1 MTSRLDAALS
11 ARGLARSRTHAAT
24 LIAEGL
30 VTVDGRPVVK
40 ASAQVADDARIEIAA
55 TDHYVSRAA
64 HKLIAGLD
72 AFAVAVAGRVALDMG
87 ASTGGFTQV
96 LRERGADPVVA
107 VDVGHGQL
115 AASVTSPP
123 LTAVRPTSNCGLISS
138 TRSAS
143 SEATVRAAGSTCE
156 SEMNDRSPVI
166 SSGRAAHKLIAGLDA
181 FGIAVAGRVAL
192 DMGASTG
199 GFTQVLRERG
209 ADPVIA
215 VDVGHGQL
223 AASVAADPGVI
234 SIEGFNVRY
243 MTPESLAGASGIPSP
258 PQLLTGDL
266 SFISLSHVLPAARA
280 VAADD
285 ADLVLLVKP
294 QFEVG
299 RTAVKGGL
307 VTDAAARADA
317 VAGVLWSA
325 WDAGLGTCGVIS
337 SPIVG
342 THGNAEYIAHLRLGT
357 GGAGGGGNP
366 TEWLSTVNR
375 LTGSR

>member
-1 MTSRLDAALS
+1 MTARLDAALA

-24 LIAEGL
+24 LIADGL

-40 ASAQVADDARIEIAA
+40 PSTAVADDALLEVAGA
-55 TDHYVSRAA
+55 DHYVSRAA

-72 AFAVAVAGRVALDMG
+72 EFG
-87 ASTGGFTQV
+87 
-96 LRERGADPVVA
+96 
-107 VDVGHGQL
+107 VDV
-115 AASVTSPP
+115 
-123 LTAVRPTSNCGLISS
+123 R
-138 TRSAS
+138 
-143 SEATVRAAGSTCE
+143 
-156 SEMNDRSPVI
+156 
-166 SSGRAAHKLIAGLDA
+166 GRL
-181 FGIAVAGRVAL
+181 AL

-223 AASVAADPGVI
+223 AASVSQDPGVI
-234 SIEGFNVRY
+234 AVEGFNVRH
-243 MTPESLAGASGIPSP
+243 MTRASLAEVSEVDAPPSVV
-258 PQLLTGDL
+258 TGDL
-266 SFISLSHVLPAARA
+266 SFISLSHVLPAARS
-280 VAADD
+280 VASDD

-307 VTDAAARADA
+307 VTNPALRADA
-317 VAGVLWSA
+317 VAGVLWAA
-325 WDAGLGTCGVIS
+325 WDCGLGTCGVIA

-342 THGNAEYIAHLRLGT
+342 THGNSEYIAHLAPGRGT
-357 GGAGGGGNP
+357 NP

-375 LTGSR
+375 LAGIR